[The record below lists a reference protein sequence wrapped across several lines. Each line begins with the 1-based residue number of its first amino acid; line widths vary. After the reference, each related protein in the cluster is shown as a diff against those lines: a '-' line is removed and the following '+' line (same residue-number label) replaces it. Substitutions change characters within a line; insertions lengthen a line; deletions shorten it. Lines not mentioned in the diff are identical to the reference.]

1 MKLSKFRAFDSL
13 RKVMIAT
20 GYHVIGEVTMFGII
34 DQYIAEHLEGKSYLD
49 RYIDVIES
57 QFSGVLVK
65 NGKEIYDG
73 DVLGGMSYKVWLDG
87 TKVPNSEYMSELK
100 QVIWL
105 EDSWGYITKLPHLPK
120 NSNSKGLIIPAKY
133 FRVIGNIFENPELEI
148 K

>member
-1 MKLSKFRAFDSL
+1 
-13 RKVMIAT
+13 MIAT

-34 DQYIAEHLEGKSYLD
+34 DQYIAEHLEGKSYLE
-49 RYIDVIES
+49 RYNDVIGS
-57 QFSGVLVK
+57 QFTGVLDK

-120 NSNSKGLIIPAKY
+120 NSNSKGLI
-133 FRVIGNIFENPELEI
+133 LTHEI
-148 K
+148 SVSISDDASQIKLLFSGCWIAISPILWLG